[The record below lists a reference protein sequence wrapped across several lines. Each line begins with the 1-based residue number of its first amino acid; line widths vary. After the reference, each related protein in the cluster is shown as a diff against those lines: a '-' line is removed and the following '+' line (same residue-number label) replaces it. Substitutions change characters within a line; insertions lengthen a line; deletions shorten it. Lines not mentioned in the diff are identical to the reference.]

1 MFSKNRKNIEIKL
14 IMPEISLIYFLFNTR
29 FLNLFEVVLA
39 LVYQGG
45 ENSLVSSPQHTHLQ
59 YPDTRLDTQI
69 VVERYFVLMLIYL
82 YGMNQFLNYFIVLS
96 VFLNSWSASAS

>member
-82 YGMNQFLNYFIVLS
+82 YKMN
-96 VFLNSWSASAS
+96 